1 MKPIVSTPNRTE
13 QVYAAI
19 RDSICEGSL
28 APSTHLVQEDLAAR
42 LGVSRQP
49 VQQAMILLKNDGLVV
64 ESARR
69 GLYVA
74 PLDAEATINRY
85 QIRIALDQ
93 LAARLVAE
101 RAAGS
106 QGFAARLRREG
117 DEILDAGVR
126 ALNQERFYE
135 AVGHD
140 LEFHWFI
147 YEMSGNPLIGIT
159 AEPHWHYLRRVMNAV
174 LRQARRGPVVW
185 DEHLQIL
192 DLLVEGDIE
201 GSLFMV
207 EMHARGAQDAF
218 IAVLPGTDRATG
230 QMEPAS
236 ESA

>member
-1 MKPIVSTPNRTE
+1 MKPIISSPKRTE
-13 QVYAAI
+13 QVYVAI
-19 RDSICEGSL
+19 RDSICDGSL

-64 ESARR
+64 ESDRR

-101 RAAGS
+101 RAADS
-106 QGFAARLRREG
+106 RNFAARLRREG
-117 DEILDAGVR
+117 GKILDAGVR
-126 ALNQERFYE
+126 ALNEERFYE
-135 AVGHD
+135 AVTHD
-140 LEFHWFI
+140 LKFHWLV

-174 LRQARRGPVVW
+174 LREARRGPVVW
-185 DEHLQIL
+185 HEHLQIL
-192 DLLVEGDIE
+192 DLLVAGDIE
-201 GSLFMV
+201 GSLRMA
-207 EMHARGAQDAF
+207 ERHARGAQDAF
-218 IAVLPGTDRATG
+218 IAVLPGPHRATR
-230 QMEPAS
+230 QAEPAT
-236 ESA
+236 EPA

>member
-1 MKPIVSTPNRTE
+1 MKPVVSSPNRTE

-19 RDSICEGSL
+19 RDSICDGSL
-28 APSTHLVQEDLAAR
+28 TPSTHLVQEDLAAR

-49 VQQAMILLKNDGLVV
+49 VQQAMMLLKNDGLVV
-64 ESARR
+64 ESDRR

-106 QGFAARLRREG
+106 RGFAARLRLEG
-117 DEILDAGVR
+117 AEILDAGVR
-126 ALNQERFYE
+126 ALNQEHFNE

-140 LEFHWFI
+140 LEFHRFI

-207 EMHARGAQDAF
+207 EKHARGAQDAF
-218 IAVLPGTDRATG
+218 IAVLPGTDRATRPT
-230 QMEPAS
+230 EPAS
-236 ESA
+236 RSA

>member
-1 MKPIVSTPNRTE
+1 MKQIVSSPNRTE

-64 ESARR
+64 ESDRR
-69 GLYVA
+69 GLFVA

-93 LAARLVAE
+93 LAARLVAQ

-106 QGFAARLRREG
+106 RGFSERLRREG
-117 DEILDAGVR
+117 DKILDAGVR

-135 AVGHD
+135 AVTHD
-140 LEFHWFI
+140 LNFHSFI

-174 LRQARRGPVVW
+174 LREARRGPVVW
-185 DEHLQIL
+185 HEHLQIL

-201 GSLFMV
+201 GSLVMA
-207 EMHARGAQDAF
+207 ELHARGAQDAF
-218 IAVLPGTDRATG
+218 IAVLPGHDRPIGRSEAAT
-230 QMEPAS
+230 